1 MKHQKIYFKIAITI
15 IILAFL
21 LTGFLMKMSTERIEN
36 FRSVLNGTTYTADFT
51 IEMVLMDY
59 WTLEEGIEFLN
70 ILEKE
75 VDEMEKLLKKEHSSW
90 LQIGKPKWKEE
101 ISQRD
106 VNWSRWEI
114 QNARLII
121 LNKK

>member
-1 MKHQKIYFKIAITI
+1 
-15 IILAFL
+15 
-21 LTGFLMKMSTERIEN
+21 MKMSTERIEN